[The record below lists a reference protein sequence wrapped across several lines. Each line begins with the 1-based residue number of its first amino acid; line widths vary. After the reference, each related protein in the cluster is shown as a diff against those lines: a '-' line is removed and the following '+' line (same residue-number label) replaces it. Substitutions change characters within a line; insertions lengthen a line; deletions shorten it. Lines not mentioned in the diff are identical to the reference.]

1 MKFDR
6 DVTLACGVC
15 GEEGLHE
22 LLYLS
27 EHLRA
32 SRCGS
37 CGHAGVYSSDLRA
50 DYAADLAG
58 RFLMLPRKFAG
69 EAARHPI
76 RLLWWPIKALR
87 KPLKILREIDRVEDL
102 RHDRQRS
109 EHLFARDAQ
118 RNFQKVVDAVEM
130 ANQQLRR
137 RKKTNFQKP
146 TQKT

>member
-37 CGHAGVYSSDLRA
+37 CGHAGVYSSDLHA

-87 KPLKILREIDRVEDL
+87 KPLKILREIDRVETFGHG
-102 RHDRQRS
+102 REHDRQRPELLS
-109 EHLFARDAQ
+109 PRGARRSLREEADTIGA
-118 RNFQKVVDAVEM
+118 
-130 ANQQLRR
+130 ANQPLRKR
-137 RKKTNFQKP
+137 RETN
-146 TQKT
+146 T